1 MKKNFF
7 FTLQKTK
14 GKMRAGV
21 IKTQRGEI
29 KTPIFMPVGTLATV
43 KALDTKDIDHLQASI
58 ILANTYHLY
67 LRPGMERLQK
77 MGGIHKF
84 MGWNKPMLTDSGG
97 FQVFSLGR
105 QQLHSKNKKKAAV
118 ICAKAESY
126 GKDCGENKEVSSSR
140 CSCKKNNARY
150 KTKFDTAPKKQ
161 KKQVAR
167 SLSVKINEKGA
178 EFVSHI
184 DGSKHFFSPE
194 NAIEIQRQI
203 GADIIMA
210 FDECVSDSE
219 SKKYVKNSIDRTHRW
234 AERCYK
240 YWEKNKR
247 TSIYGDYQALF
258 GIIQGG
264 MYKDLRIQ
272 GTKQTTEIGFPGY
285 AIGGLSVGEEKNI
298 MYDIAAHTAEYLPK
312 NKPRYLMGVGTPE
325 DLRHCSGMGGD
336 MFDCVMPSR
345 NARNGSL
352 FTSQGKINIRNL
364 QYKTDDSPLDPE
376 CDCYTCENYSRAYL
390 RHLFIA
396 DEIFVMRLNTLHNIN
411 FYQKRMQSIRK
422 AILEDKPF

>member
-1 MKKNFF
+1 MHWDK
-7 FTLQKTK
+7 
-14 GKMRAGV
+14 
-21 IKTQRGEI
+21 
-29 KTPIFMPVGTLATV
+29 PI
-43 KALDTKDIDHLQASI
+43 
-58 ILANTYHLY
+58 
-67 LRPGMERLQK
+67 
-77 MGGIHKF
+77 
-84 MGWNKPMLTDSGG
+84 LTDSGG
-97 FQVFSLGR
+97 FQVFSLNT
-105 QQLHSKNKKKAAV
+105 L
-118 ICAKAESY
+118 AKVTEE
-126 GKDCGENKEVSSSR
+126 GVTFK
-140 CSCKKNNARY
+140 
-150 KTKFDTAPKKQ
+150 
-161 KKQVAR
+161 
-167 SLSVKINEKGA
+167 
-178 EFVSHI
+178 SHI
-184 DGSKHFFSPE
+184 DGSTHFFSPE
-194 NAIEIQRQI
+194 LSMEIQEAL
-203 GADIIMA
+203 GSDISMPL
-210 FDECVSDSE
+210 DEPTPYPSDYTTTEKSLKL
-219 SKKYVKNSIDRTHRW
+219 SSRW
-234 AERCYK
+234 AARCK
-240 YWEKNKR
+240 AAHQLENQ
-247 TSIYGDYQALF
+247 SLF
-258 GIIQGG
+258 GIVQGG

-272 GTKQTTEIGFPGY
+272 STKEITEIGFPGY

-325 DLRHCSGMGGD
+325 DLRHCSGMGVD